1 MPHGRGFRQQS
12 TPLAQKRKNKVREPE
27 EVEEAPVKKK
37 RTKSKKDVESGTT
50 ERFARLREFAADER
64 VRKVGGLF
72 LVLAAAYL
80 LVAFT
85 SYMITWRIDQDLMG
99 RPWGE
104 IFSPDV
110 RVENWLGKLGALVGH
125 QFIFTWFGVAAFVFV
140 LWSFLAGI
148 RLALG
153 TWLLPLGKTLR
164 WSVMSLI
171 WLPTLLGF
179 FFPKGGWQVL
189 GGGIGYSINA
199 HLTGWLGTFGA
210 GALVLFAAAAFLV
223 YTFNPSFHWV
233 AALFERKPKEEV
245 EELAVEAEV
254 SDWSEV
260 RENRI
265 KPVAGVA
272 EELEETP
279 EPEVEEEQP
288 EAVEEVEKTAF
299 ASGPE
304 LEMET
309 AVTSDLS
316 GINDEE
322 NGFSVEAA
330 VHEEAL
336 SESEIETKL
345 KEFGEYDPTLDL
357 SSYVP
362 PTLDLLAEH
371 STGELTVT
379 KEELEENKNKIVTTL
394 NNYNIGID
402 KIKATI
408 GPTVTLYEIVPQ
420 AGVRISKIKNLE
432 DDIALSLAALGH
444 PHHRADPR
452 QRHHRHRS
460 AEQQAAGGEH
470 ARGGGQREI
479 PEQQIRTCP
488 SCWARPSA
496 TRPS

>member
-1 MPHGRGFRQQS
+1 
-12 TPLAQKRKNKVREPE
+12 LAQKRKNKVREPE

-153 TWLLPLGKTLR
+153 TWLLPVGKTLR

-233 AALFERKPKEEV
+233 AALFERKPKEDV
-245 EELAVEAEV
+245 EELATEAEV
-254 SDWSEV
+254 SDWSDV
-260 RENRI
+260 RENRV
-265 KPVAGVA
+265 KPVAVVA
-272 EELEETP
+272 EELEETL
-279 EPEVEEEQP
+279 EPEVEEEEP
-288 EAVEEVEKTAF
+288 EAVEEVEEPAF
-299 ASGPE
+299 ATGPE

-330 VHEEAL
+330 VHEE
-336 SESEIETKL
+336 
-345 KEFGEYDPTLDL
+345 P
-357 SSYVP
+357 
-362 PTLDLLAEH
+362 
-371 STGELTVT
+371 
-379 KEELEENKNKIVTTL
+379 
-394 NNYNIGID
+394 
-402 KIKATI
+402 
-408 GPTVTLYEIVPQ
+408 
-420 AGVRISKIKNLE
+420 
-432 DDIALSLAALGH
+432 
-444 PHHRADPR
+444 
-452 QRHHRHRS
+452 
-460 AEQQAAGGEH
+460 
-470 ARGGGQREI
+470 
-479 PEQQIRTCP
+479 
-488 SCWARPSA
+488 
-496 TRPS
+496 